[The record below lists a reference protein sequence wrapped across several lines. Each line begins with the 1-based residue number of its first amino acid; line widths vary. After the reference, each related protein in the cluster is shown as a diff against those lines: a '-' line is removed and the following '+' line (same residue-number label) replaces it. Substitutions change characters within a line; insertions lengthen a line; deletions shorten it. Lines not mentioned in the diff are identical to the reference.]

1 MGRSSQTLHEGT
13 RRRLLIVAM
22 SRYSY
27 LTLLVVVVISHNV
40 SSNPFNFER
49 LGAQKDNLIR
59 AAGGFKAELL
69 SPFIGIKR
77 GLIDAK
83 RGIVAPFVNLKT
95 GLVKTKLGLVSGLV
109 GAKAGL
115 VKGVLRPV
123 VGIKRSKLQALRGL
137 IDNKIS
143 LLGRF

>member
-1 MGRSSQTLHEGT
+1 MG
-13 RRRLLIVAM
+13 
-22 SRYSY
+22 
-27 LTLLVVVVISHNV
+27 VVVVSLIPDQAV
-40 SSNPFNFER
+40 SSPLNFER
-49 LGAQKDNLIR
+49 LGAQKDNLLR

-95 GLVKTKLGLVSGLV
+95 GLVKTKLGIVSGLV

-137 IDNKIS
+137 LDNKIS

>member
-1 MGRSSQTLHEGT
+1 
-13 RRRLLIVAM
+13 M

-27 LTLLVVVVISHNV
+27 LTLLMVVVISHNV
-40 SSNPFNFER
+40 ASNPFNFER

-83 RGIVAPFVNLKT
+83 RGIVAPFVDLKT

-115 VKGVLRPV
+115 VKRVLRPV

-137 IDNKIS
+137 IDSKIS
-143 LLGRF
+143 LLSRF